1 MAEQKKDKAL
11 KELVVARLE
20 VLPSDVRISIGSL
33 GSFTR
38 DELITHVKKNDK
50 IGKKITEV
58 ELEYLKLL
66 KEGIFYEKTISDY
79 QTPV

>member
-33 GSFTR
+33 GNFTR
-38 DELITHVKKNDK
+38 DELIIHVKKNDE
-50 IGKKITEV
+50 IGRKITEV

-66 KEGIFYEKTISDY
+66 KEGIFYEKTVSDR
-79 QTPV
+79 

>member
-33 GSFTR
+33 GNFTR
-38 DELITHVKKNDK
+38 DELIIHVKKNDE
-50 IGKKITEV
+50 IGRKITEV

-66 KEGIFYEKTISDY
+66 KEGIFYAKTVSDR
-79 QTPV
+79 

>member
-1 MAEQKKDKAL
+1 MAEQNKDKEL
-11 KELVVARLE
+11 KELIVARLE

-66 KEGIFYEKTISDY
+66 KEGIFYEKTVSDY
-79 QTPV
+79 QTSV